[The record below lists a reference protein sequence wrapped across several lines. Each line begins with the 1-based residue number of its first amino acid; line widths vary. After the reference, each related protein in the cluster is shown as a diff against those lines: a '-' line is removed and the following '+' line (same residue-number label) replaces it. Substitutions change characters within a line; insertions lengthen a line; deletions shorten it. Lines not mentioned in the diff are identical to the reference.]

1 MHITV
6 GQAQGR
12 VPIAILAIHGD
23 LDASNY
29 ELVIERARE
38 LYAAGARNMLLD
50 LSDVPFMGSSGVVA
64 IHSVA
69 LLIRGEQP
77 PDPQA
82 GWQAFHSIDHAREG
96 GVHAEVKLLNPQP
109 KVNRTLQMTSM
120 TDFFEIYTDAQAA
133 IASF

>member
-1 MHITV
+1 MHMTV
-6 GQAQGR
+6 DQAQGR
-12 VPIAILAIHGD
+12 VPITILAIHGD

-29 ELVIERARE
+29 EQVIDKARS
-38 LYAAGARNMLLD
+38 LYAAGVRCLLLD
-50 LSDVPFMGSSGVVA
+50 LGDVPFMGSSGVVA

-82 GWQAFHSIDHAREG
+82 GWQAFHSIDHARESG
-96 GVHAEVKLLNPQP
+96 AHAEVKLLNPQP
-109 KVNRTLQMTSM
+109 KVSRTLQMTSM